1 MKKYLRICLHSLLLI
16 VLSLSSEAC
25 LLFQKSVK
33 IKPIS
38 FNYQAIGANYFTPRN
53 DKPFPLTIQ
62 RGNNL
67 YNSTTKDGRYLF
79 YATNKEGNF
88 DIWFRDLN
96 SSVVVPVTEHPSQEY
111 KPAISPDGS
120 KLVFVS
126 EQYDSDGDLILL
138 DMEPSE
144 WAAAALKGDRF
155 INQRFQVLTNPDYK
169 NQNIHQKVVDTD
181 PAWMPDGERI
191 VYSSD
196 RFSPGVQNLVLMNL
210 KNRDKLV
217 QLTSDGGSSPFAS
230 FDGKKIYY
238 LSYRDSITGE
248 IYSLDMDTKE
258 ITRLTENNYLNFSP
272 SVSRDNRY
280 LYYTSIRK
288 DTNKNSILDE
298 RDNSY
303 IIQLDLKSRKEQFL
317 SSGDTSIFDTR
328 YSEFNGGSVLFSA
341 SFYNAINVYFIPY
354 TGSIPKQE
362 SIIEQFNYALEYE
375 STNSEPRY
383 FLALDSVELF
393 YGSDPLYP
401 IYRARRDAKKYQF
414 YLKQNSK
421 DTKDLLFEMSK
432 RQDPQDSLS
441 VAYSIYLDP
450 SKEKLTDIKI
460 RELIDKLSQSTLDDS
475 LKYQIKAS
483 LLHLLAD
490 WQESKGRYKEML
502 VTLSRIQEDCPDYH
516 SIRDVKNRYGVYEF
530 QPDSIRIPKFY
541 LENIAQYERLMQ
553 EKAEVPI
560 PRRMEIK
567 DLLLDLDN
575 KIRSNKIPKDILTQI
590 DAIRNHET
598 YPKDSLLLNNFLT
611 YLQAEALRSDRKI
624 EESSQLLDSII
635 PIPQAME
642 LDPIGQKSIFELP
655 EFINIYKNPTLT
667 YIHLLRYKNAQS
679 LGNGS
684 LALRNLRIFMEFYDP
699 FISPELDEEEFSR
712 LFLYWENKAI
722 EFERLGDL
730 QQAAFHY
737 YFNNLGMSLAKSKN
751 ISVDKFYGS
760 YAVYYQRKM
769 IDTIFRHGLELRQK
783 EEAAI
788 LNRINI
794 LSEDNLDVL
803 GNLQD
808 AISFVQKIP
817 LLDALKILG
826 DFRDFRNKD
835 VIHENALLLSDQYFN
850 YHLEKNRPF
859 LNLAVVYGYAYYLI
873 NKSVLNETAQYKTG
887 SMTKNKKKLILENY
901 KKAEYELRWILFA
914 DPTFPDAYQLLGWLY
929 QYIDIIKSKKV
940 DEDGPS
946 EEERYESVY
955 KMYFPEKNFEEN
967 VELYTQILEFLGK
980 EYPNKK
986 ILSDLNL
993 NLGNNFFLLSNYP
1006 KANEAGN
1013 KVEEYGDYIVAKSQ
1027 FDDYKQEAVFRYN
1040 YGRSALYR
1048 ADYQKAIQ
1056 EFEHALK
1063 IYTKNEYYQTL
1074 MNRDSSKQGQE
1085 ERTKEFV
1092 EVKSKLALLN
1102 ALIGLSRMEMGEFEE
1117 SIAPLQSAISH
1128 NRIGGEID
1136 SLNLWNSLAIAY
1148 QKTGRFKESRDIL
1161 DKADEEYTKQKS
1173 NEPWFQFSASK
1184 YFWSIF
1190 LSDQVRV
1197 MGDGRFPGEFP
1208 IDFKNLLTRSIRI
1221 NNFLEERDYGKAIEE
1236 LDKRDK
1242 FINKFNLK
1250 KWEMGKLVSQ
1260 QTFALKGY
1268 AYFDSENYLQ
1278 AADSY
1283 KNMESKFRDSSIVS
1297 RERIALLRKSYSV
1310 FSLAESS
1317 DELME
1322 VLNILEDNLEY
1333 LLDYRLRSMAG
1344 CPKDETNICTEKFR
1358 KDFRQYEVILGL
1370 NYFYLGE
1377 VYKNLGDLD
1386 RSFLHYGRSLAYL
1399 KNPSN
1404 VEARFIMLPKD
1415 PFTKKERIRNS
1426 INLARL
1432 YLRLADLR
1440 EANRILKE
1448 AKEYAYEFRLERE
1461 LFQIELV
1468 EYELESFRPY
1478 QPGKKKALDAGD
1490 IVKSLVQR
1498 YKKEEYLSW
1507 QILPHTT
1514 KEFFEIQN
1522 RHSMLIGKPWEV
1534 PHQRDVY
1541 RNRILSNQ
1549 VILSSLEYKNLPFNQ
1564 IAKNYQKESKN
1575 LVRVQNDLELKA
1587 MNRNPVDSL
1596 LKKKANILERLKSH
1610 RMTIAKEYP
1619 EYSKFYELEL
1629 KNQNYSLANDSASI
1643 RCLDLGGKLSYWARF
1658 GSSRIFKQFESNSG
1672 SQNILSE
1679 IEGINQKN
1687 IFINPDNCNF
1697 LYNTTPF
1704 NSDQTLTYVTKEG
1717 DVQGSK
1723 TQEGIDWRWKTV
1735 LVDDSDQED
1744 KLRLKYSNS
1753 SLLGPSLLDTDLLFV
1768 TNPKLELKQP
1778 LLSHLTPD
1786 SLNIREILT
1795 EYSETEAIVL
1805 EADTMTADSYKKAGM
1820 IWDLLT
1826 ADKHRNIILTSPMSE
1841 KDRLQLTKTNLPNNS
1856 IVFGTILKKNEV
1868 SNPDKKY
1875 REIRVAAISQERAKA
1890 YSSAYDLYYDAG
1902 SYLDEGSKE
1911 LVLENELDL
1920 ARMKRRLFPDLPP
1933 DRFFKPLIRTY
1944 KEDQNSLNKVYTVFL
1959 RDCFSDRT
1967 IQKNRSLCE
1976 TYYTDWQNLNP
1987 EASQYI
1993 DFYYKLYK
2001 GETRNIDV
2009 SLNKSLE
2016 VKGDDEFLR
2025 NVRIS
2030 DLFLENFLFEESWN
2044 YADFA
2049 EEYTRSAREKNII
2062 DARKLE
2068 IQYHRAFL
2076 EGITDFSYNQVN
2088 ANSTYAMGFKRDWT
2102 KFQDKVYS
2110 EAFQKLGDSDSI
2122 YDEYRKRLYQKWM
2135 DWEFGKE
2142 FEPSALIPDELY
2154 EGGSVLSKMTHLNR
2168 GLYFYLLNESSK
2180 HQLYSEAD
2188 TLVDALIQ
2196 EEGSEGFHNRALAY
2210 SLYYADQLIRNGDLD
2225 SAKNYVKDFEA
2236 KYDTKTNFHPLLE
2249 KKYAYLIFKLSS
2261 YKEDVAF
2268 LDSAK
2273 SILDKDDSEIYSI
2286 FKEIRSVGPG
2296 SFDKIL
2302 NQYINQ
2308 KKSKNQGLTPYK
2320 RKKLEDLIQYMMKVS
2335 FDYDSSE
2342 GFLDSLHYRHLL
2354 AAYNE
2359 RTIGSKPYFKDLPR
2373 INSVASGLTKKLPAG
2388 QELHAIGDYL
2398 NKTYLITVSNG
2409 KTKGRELFTD
2419 TRGIRANLRKYHLTT
2434 VDGGAEPR
2442 LRDILEDRYRN
2453 SIRFPKD
2460 RINYLFLS
2468 DYHLNIPL
2476 IQKTDIE
2483 VYQVQN
2489 LESLIENRPI
2499 PRSSTAWGQSSIHKY
2514 RETKFNPTWYQN
2526 LKSIEDWELKFVNV
2540 ATGSKVNISQ
2550 EEARVDESGTLLYG
2564 GVPIS
2569 KVSKVKTKRTTP
2581 WMTSSNFLGSAYI
2594 LSLNTNHFLY
2604 HVDSIHIGAGIISL
2618 EDQSD
2623 FYNSYFMK
2631 QLTISRPSSTELR
2644 YRFMDARKLLRERY
2658 PFDKY
2663 WHGYRIYTTSFI
2675 LP

>member
-1 MKKYLRICLHSLLLI
+1 MRKFLRICLHSLLLL
-16 VLSLSSEAC
+16 VLSLSSGAC

-38 FNYQAIGANYFTPRN
+38 FNYQAIGTNYFTPKN

-96 SSVVVPVTEHPSQEY
+96 SSVVVPITEHPSQEY

-126 EQYDSDGDLILL
+126 EQFDSDGDLVLL
-138 DMEPSE
+138 NMEPEKWVS
-144 WAAAALKGDRF
+144 AALNGERF
-155 INQRFQVLTNPDYK
+155 INQRFKILTNPDYK
-169 NQNIHQKVVDTD
+169 NQNKHQKVVDTD
-181 PAWMPDGERI
+181 PTWMPDGERI
-191 VYSSD
+191 VYSTD

-210 KNRDKLV
+210 NNIDKLV
-217 QLTSDGGSSPFAS
+217 QLTFDGGSSPFVS
-230 FDGKKIYY
+230 SDGKKIYY

-248 IYSLDMDTKE
+248 IYSLDLDSRE
-258 ITRLTENNYLNFSP
+258 ITRLTDDRFLNYSP
-272 SVSRDNRY
+272 SVSSDNRY

-288 DTNKNSILDE
+288 DTNKNSVLDE

-303 IIQLDLKSRKEQFL
+303 IIQVDLNSGKEQLL
-317 SSGDTSIFDTR
+317 SSGETAIFDTR

-341 SFYNAINVYFIPY
+341 SFYNSINVYFIPY

-362 SIIEQFNYALEYE
+362 SIIEQFNYSLEYE

-383 FLALDSVELF
+383 FLAMDSVELF
-393 YGSDPLYP
+393 YGTDPLYP
-401 IYRARRDAKKYQF
+401 IYRARRDAKKYEF
-414 YLKQNSK
+414 YKRHNR
-421 DTKDLLFEMSK
+421 TANTDLLSKMSK
-432 RQDPQDSLS
+432 RLDPEDSLS
-441 VAYSIYLDP
+441 IAYSVYLDP
-450 SKEKLTDIKI
+450 KKEKQTDVKI
-460 RELIDKLSQSTLDDS
+460 YELISNLSRSSLDAS
-475 LKYQIKAS
+475 LKSQLKAS
-483 LLHLLAD
+483 LLHLLSE
-490 WQESKGRYKEML
+490 WQESKGRYKEM
-502 VTLSRIQEDCPDYH
+502 VESLSRIQEECPNYH
-516 SIRDVKNRYGVYEF
+516 LIRDVKNRYGVYEF
-530 QPDSIRIPKFY
+530 QPDSILLPKFY
-541 LENIAQYERLMQ
+541 LENIAQYETLIQ
-553 EKAEVPI
+553 GKAEIPI
-560 PRRMEIK
+560 PRKMEIK
-567 DLLLDLDN
+567 DLLLDLESKIQKN
-575 KIRSNKIPKDILTQI
+575 KSPKDIIIQI
-590 DAIRNHET
+590 DTIRNQET
-598 YPKDSLLLNNFLT
+598 YPKDSNLLNSFFT
-611 YLQAEALRSDRKI
+611 YLQAEALRSDRRI

-655 EFINIYKNPTLT
+655 EFIDIYKNPSLS

-699 FISPELDEEEFSR
+699 FISPELGEEEFSR

-769 IDTIFRHGLELRQK
+769 IDTIFRHGMELRQK

-808 AISFVQKIP
+808 AISFIQKIP

-826 DFRDFRNKD
+826 DFRDLRNKD

-873 NKSVLNETAQYKTG
+873 NKSVLNETAQYNNG

-940 DEDGPS
+940 DDDGPT
-946 EEERYESVY
+946 EEERYDSVY

-967 VELYTQILEFLGK
+967 VELYTQILEFLGR

-1013 KVEEYGDYIVAKSQ
+1013 KVEEYGEYIVAKSQ

-1048 ADYQKAIQ
+1048 ADYRKAIE
-1056 EFEHALK
+1056 EFEHAIK

-1074 MNRDSSKQGQE
+1074 ISRDTSKQGQG
-1085 ERTKEFV
+1085 ERSKAFV

-1117 SIAPLQSAISH
+1117 SIPPLQSAISH
-1128 NRIGGEID
+1128 NRIGEVIN

-1148 QKTGRFKESRDIL
+1148 QKTGRFKESREIL
-1161 DKADEEYTKQKS
+1161 EKADEEYKKQKS
-1173 NEPWFQFSASK
+1173 NESWFNFSPSK

-1208 IDFKNLLTRSIRI
+1208 LDFKGLLTRSIRI
-1221 NNFLEERDYGKAIEE
+1221 NNYLEERDYEKAINE
-1236 LDKRDK
+1236 LNERDK
-1242 FINKFNLK
+1242 FINTFNLK
-1250 KWEMGKLVSQ
+1250 NWEMGKLVSQ
-1260 QTFALKGY
+1260 QSFALRGY
-1268 AYFDSENYLQ
+1268 AYFDSENYLE
-1278 AADSY
+1278 AEGAFE
-1283 KNMESKFRDSSIVS
+1283 NMESKFRDSSIAS
-1297 RERIALLRKSYSV
+1297 RERSALQRKSYSV
-1310 FSLAESS
+1310 FSYAESS
-1317 DELME
+1317 DQYKN
-1322 VLNILEDNLEY
+1322 VGDTLENNLEY
-1333 LLDYRLRSMAG
+1333 LLSYRLRSTSNCSKEEAQ
-1344 CPKDETNICTEKFR
+1344 ICNEKFR
-1358 KDFRQYEVILGL
+1358 KDFRQFDVILGL

-1377 VYKNLGDLD
+1377 VYKNLGDLE
-1386 RSFLHYGRSLAYL
+1386 RSFLHYGNSLAYL

-1404 VEARFIMLPKD
+1404 VEPRFIMLPKD

-1426 INLARL
+1426 VNLARL

-1440 EANRILKE
+1440 EANRLLKE
-1448 AKEYAYEFRLERE
+1448 SKEYAFEFRLERE

-1468 EYELESFRPY
+1468 EYELEAFRSY
-1478 QPGKKKALDAGD
+1478 QPGKKKALDVND
-1490 IVKSLVQR
+1490 IVKSLVER
-1498 YKKEEYLSW
+1498 YKKEEYLGW

-1522 RHSMLIGKPWEV
+1522 RHSFLMGKPWEI
-1534 PHQRDVY
+1534 PAQRDEY
-1541 RNRILSNQ
+1541 RNRVLSNQ
-1549 VILSSLEYKNLPFNQ
+1549 VILSSLEYKNLTFNQ
-1564 IAKNYQKESKN
+1564 ITKDYRKDSKR
-1575 LVRVQNDLELKA
+1575 LGRVQNDLEQKA
-1587 MNRNPVDSL
+1587 MNRSPVEHL
-1596 LKKKANILERLKSH
+1596 LKKKTEVLDKLKSY
-1610 RMTIAKEYP
+1610 RKTIQKEYP
-1619 EYSKFYELEL
+1619 EYYQFYGFEP
-1629 KNQNYSLANDSASI
+1629 KVQNVTIAKDTSSI
-1643 RCLDLGGKLSYWARF
+1643 RCLDLAGKLSYWTRS
-1658 GSSRIFKQFESNSG
+1658 GSSRSFKQFDSLNG

-1679 IEGINQKN
+1679 IKKLNDTT

-1697 LYNTTPF
+1697 LYDITPI
-1704 NSDQTLTYVTKEG
+1704 NSSQRISFITKEG
-1717 DVQGSK
+1717 DAEESRIR
-1723 TQEGIDWRWKTV
+1723 EGNDWKWKTV
-1735 LVDDSDQED
+1735 LVDSDTQED
-1744 KLRLKYSNS
+1744 ILQLKYSNS
-1753 SLLGPSLLDTDLLFV
+1753 LLLGPSLLDTDVLFV
-1768 TNPKLELKQP
+1768 TKPQLDIKKP
-1778 LLSHLTPD
+1778 LLSHLGAG

-1795 EYSETEAIVL
+1795 DHTEAAAIIL
-1805 EADTMTADSYKKAGM
+1805 ESNSISAYDYKKAGM
-1820 IWDLLT
+1820 IWDLL
-1826 ADKHRNIILTSPMSE
+1826 AVGKHRNIILTKSMSE
-1841 KDRLQLTKTNLPNNS
+1841 SERLEFSKSNLPEGSLIFGS
-1856 IVFGTILKKNEV
+1856 IPKKFKAT
-1868 SNPDKKY
+1868 NPESKY
-1875 REIRVAAISQERAKA
+1875 REMRAAAIFQERAKV

-1902 SYLDEGSKE
+1902 SYLEESSKE

-1920 ARMKRRLFPDLPP
+1920 ARMKRRLFPELPP
-1933 DRFFKPLIRTY
+1933 DNFYKPLIRSY
-1944 KEDQNSLNKVYTVFL
+1944 SKDQKFLDIVYTFLL

-1967 IQKNRSLCE
+1967 IQNNRSVCE
-1976 TYYTDWQNLNP
+1976 TYYTDWEKVNP
-1987 EASQYI
+1987 EASSFVQ
-1993 DFYYKLYK
+1993 FYYKLYR

-2009 SLNKSLE
+2009 SLRKALE
-2016 VKGDDEFLR
+2016 FKGYDEFLR
-2025 NVRIS
+2025 NIEIS
-2030 DLFLENFLFEESWN
+2030 DLFLENFLFENSWD
-2044 YADFA
+2044 YAVSA
-2049 EEYTRSAREKNII
+2049 EKYAVSPREKNII

-2076 EGITDFSYNQVN
+2076 EGDTSFSYKRVN
-2088 ANSTYAMGFKRDWT
+2088 ANSTYAMGFNRDWINYRE
-2102 KFQDKVYS
+2102 KVYS
-2110 EAFQKLGDSDSI
+2110 EAFRKLGDSDSI

-2188 TLVDALIQ
+2188 TLIDSLIQ
-2196 EEGSEGFHNRALAY
+2196 EEGTEGFQNRALSYA
-2210 SLYYADQLIRNGDLD
+2210 LYYADQLIRNGDID
-2225 SAKNYVKDFEA
+2225 SARKYIKHFET

-2249 KKYAYLIFKLSS
+2249 KKYAYLIFKISS
-2261 YKEDVAF
+2261 YKDDVKF
-2268 LDSAK
+2268 LDTAK
-2273 SILDKDDSEIYSI
+2273 AILNTDDLEVYSK
-2286 FKEIRSVGPG
+2286 FQEIRSTGPDN
-2296 SFDKIL
+2296 FEKIL
-2302 NQYINQ
+2302 NQYINRH
-2308 KKSKNQGLTPYK
+2308 KSKNQALTPYK
-2320 RKKLEDLIQYMMKVS
+2320 RKKVEDLIQYMMKVS

-2342 GFLDSLHYRHLL
+2342 GFLDSLQYRHVL

-2359 RTIGSKPYFKDLPR
+2359 RTIGEKPYFKDLPKF
-2373 INSVASGLTKKLPAG
+2373 NSVASSLTKKLPSG
-2388 QELHAIGDYL
+2388 QELHALGDYL
-2398 NKTYLITVSNG
+2398 NKTYLIIVSNG
-2409 KTKGRELFTD
+2409 KTKGKELFSETK
-2419 TRGIRANLRKYHLTT
+2419 GIQTTLRKYLQTT
-2434 VDGGAEPR
+2434 MDGGVEPR

-2460 RINYLFLS
+2460 RVNYLFLS
-2468 DYHLNIPL
+2468 GYHLNIPL
-2476 IQKTDIE
+2476 LQKSDTEI
-2483 VYQVQN
+2483 YQVQN
-2489 LESLIENRPI
+2489 LESLIQNRPI
-2499 PRSSTAWGQSSIHKY
+2499 ARSSSTWAQSKVKTY
-2514 RETKFNPTWYQN
+2514 RDTKFNSSWFQN
-2526 LKSIEDWELKFVNV
+2526 LKSIEDWELKAN
-2540 ATGSKVNISQ
+2540 SKPSGEIVNISQ
-2550 EEARVDESGTLLYG
+2550 EEARVDDRGALLFG

-2569 KVSKVKTKRTTP
+2569 KVSKYKKKRSTA
-2581 WMTSSNFLGSAYI
+2581 WMISSNFLGAPYM
-2594 LSLNTNHFLY
+2594 LSLNTNHLLY
-2604 HVDSIHIGAGIISL
+2604 HLDSIHIGSGIISL

-2631 QLTISRPSSTELR
+2631 QLTVSRSSPTELR
-2644 YRFMDARKLLRERY
+2644 YRFLDARNLLRERY

-2663 WHGYRIYTTSFI
+2663 WHGYRIYTTAFI